1 VVEPL
6 VLLAGTGADVSGKPN
21 AAGGGADVDSIVD
34 EASTR
39 HEKNALPGTLAKHYR
54 MGLS

>member
-39 HEKNALPGTLAKHYR
+39 HEKNALPGTSGKHYR